1 MKFDPNFVDFGK
13 SDSAIGLVIPLDAV
27 DPIAPS
33 GGHTIKVITPVP
45 FIGVDGGSYVLMPDG
60 KVYPNG

>member
-13 SDSAIGLVIPLDAV
+13 SDSAIG
-27 DPIAPS
+27 IALPNVGEGGDVS
-33 GGHTIKVITPVP
+33 GFTFDSIPVP

-60 KVYPNG
+60 KVYPND